1 MAARWLPN
9 NEEFFDGLVRLLEV
23 SESNLNSTSYDNCE
37 FLFRRLD
44 AHERTLSTLL
54 SRIEYTYQGIAEAV
68 NVIHDLQ
75 TLLNRTSNFRSHF
88 QRRFFLSVEREGNE
102 LTPLTTNLQRDQ
114 YGGRGRPKHHVSR
127 DQLQALNVDAGFS
140 WSEIARTL
148 GISERTLRRRRHELG
163 MSVEGRVFSNLSD
176 NELDDYVRQI
186 LTVTPG
192 AGLRMVQGALKQRS
206 LEVQRDRVLQSLRR
220 VDPVTT
226 SLRNG
231 RQIIRRTY
239 NVPCPNALW

>member
-1 MAARWLPN
+1 MFNIR
-9 NEEFFDGLVRLLEV
+9 
-23 SESNLNSTSYDNCE
+23 
-37 FLFRRLD
+37 
-44 AHERTLSTLL
+44 
-54 SRIEYTYQGIAEAV
+54 
-68 NVIHDLQ
+68 DLQ

-114 YGGRGRPKHHVSR
+114 YGGRGRPKHHVSC

>member
-1 MAARWLPN
+1 
-9 NEEFFDGLVRLLEV
+9 
-23 SESNLNSTSYDNCE
+23 
-37 FLFRRLD
+37 
-44 AHERTLSTLL
+44 
-54 SRIEYTYQGIAEAV
+54 
-68 NVIHDLQ
+68 
-75 TLLNRTSNFRSHF
+75 
-88 QRRFFLSVEREGNE
+88 
-102 LTPLTTNLQRDQ
+102 
-114 YGGRGRPKHHVSR
+114 
-127 DQLQALNVDAGFS
+127 
-140 WSEIARTL
+140 
-148 GISERTLRRRRHELG
+148 

-226 SLRNG
+226 SLQNG

-239 NVPCPNALW
+239 NVPGPNALW